1 MEHNHSSVS
10 RRQIQYH
17 LTVRLKLCWE
27 ESFFMAVILMHVT
40 GQNTHMIS
48 YIHIYI
54 YSLLQGFIANLHKNQ
69 LPVGLLAQL
78 A

>member
-1 MEHNHSSVS
+1 
-10 RRQIQYH
+10 
-17 LTVRLKLCWE
+17 
-27 ESFFMAVILMHVT
+27 MHVT

-54 YSLLQGFIANLHKNQ
+54 YSLLQEFIANLHKNQ